1 MRKAIL
7 LYFKGLLMGAADIV
21 PGVSGG
27 TMALITGIYKELIES
42 IDQLN
47 FKQLLV
53 LRKEGFV
60 AFWQSVNG
68 PFLLPLFLGI
78 ASGILFLSGGIT
90 YLLEHQ
96 PILLWSFFFGL
107 ILASIYTLIN
117 QFALKTTTHYALLFT
132 GFMIAYGITQ
142 ISPAGTSNN
151 LLYLFFSS
159 MIAIIA
165 MILPG
170 ISGAFIFILLGVY
183 EEVLATVKGAI
194 AVLLDFDL
202 VNFKTI
208 YTKVIVIGLG
218 IVVGLKL
225 FSRLLTWLFNHRKE
239 ATISVLIGFMIGA
252 LPKIWPWKIEQKNGE
267 QIIFTNTNPLQF
279 EGDPQLGMA
288 IALVV
293 LGAAALILLERFAL
307 KNIKMLPTERS
318 WSDAFLLVIKGMVMG
333 MANKIPGVSGGII
346 ALAAGFYEE
355 LIYSFSRI
363 DLKAFKILFR
373 QGFIAFYKHINAS
386 FLLLLFSGVGTQ
398 FF

>member
-132 GFMIAYGITQ
+132 GFMIAYSITQ
-142 ISPAGTSNN
+142 LSPAGTSNN

-183 EEVLATVKGAI
+183 EEVLATVKGVI
-194 AVLLDFDL
+194 AVLLGFDL

-208 YTKVIVIGLG
+208 YTKVIIIGLG

-239 ATISVLIGFMIGA
+239 ATLSVLIGFMIGA
-252 LPKIWPWKIEQKNGE
+252 LPKIWPWKIEEKNGE

-307 KNIKMLPTERS
+307 KK
-318 WSDAFLLVIKGMVMG
+318 
-333 MANKIPGVSGGII
+333 
-346 ALAAGFYEE
+346 
-355 LIYSFSRI
+355 
-363 DLKAFKILFR
+363 
-373 QGFIAFYKHINAS
+373 
-386 FLLLLFSGVGTQ
+386 
-398 FF
+398 